1 MPAPL
6 DGFNFSGIQSKGFY
20 GVLPFVGDTTWGLTF
35 CSCDDSV
42 LTTLICERHYMT
54 QPELFM
60 SILNRNIRD
69 FVAHGQRAVAAQI
82 SQKVANVNLLVCEND
97 GGEGLK
103 MSKM

>member
-1 MPAPL
+1 
-6 DGFNFSGIQSKGFY
+6 
-20 GVLPFVGDTTWGLTF
+20 
-35 CSCDDSV
+35 
-42 LTTLICERHYMT
+42 MT

-103 MSKM
+103 MSKMWWGLEAFGGLTFIGFFKIKTEWLTEQDNGFGWKN